1 MMTTKHTLAG
11 LVLLSGITLASTGQA
26 QDTVT
31 LRLHHFAAPTT
42 PVQTQYLEPWAK
54 RIEEQS
60 DGAIKVEIFP
70 AMQLGGSANSLYDQA
85 KDGVVDIAWTLL
97 SYTPNRFPES
107 EAFDQPFLPTTGE
120 ATSMAAQEFA
130 MKHMQDSFQG
140 VYPIAVFAH
149 TPGKI
154 HTKGVAVESADDVQG
169 LTLRA
174 PSKAMNGFF
183 ANLGAQAVGMPMP
196 QIPEAISRGVIDG
209 LTLPFESA
217 SALGVLDV
225 AQNHTFFDGEH
236 GLYTAMMVLAMNQDK
251 YDSLSPELQ
260 EVIDNNAGIQEA
272 QQIGHVMDEA
282 EQAAIDDIAARGE
295 GQMIHIAEADQDK
308 WKTAAD
314 KTIQQWIDDMDE
326 EGYDGQQLY
335 DDASQLVDKYTKQT
349 Q

>member
-11 LVLLSGITLASTGQA
+11 LALLSGITLAGTGQA

-31 LRLHHFAAPTT
+31 LRLHHFGAPTT

-107 EAFDQPFLPTTGE
+107 EAFDLPFMPTTGE

-130 MKHMQDSFQG
+130 MEHMQDDFEG
-140 VYPIAVFAH
+140 VHPIAVFAH

-154 HTKGVAVESADDVQG
+154 HTKGVAIESADDVQG

-174 PSKAMNGFF
+174 PSKAMNRFL
-183 ANLGAQAVGMPMP
+183 ANLGAQVVGMPFP

-209 LTLPFESA
+209 FSLPFESA

-225 AQNHTFFDGEH
+225 AQNHTFFDGKH

-251 YDSLSPELQ
+251 YESLSPELQ
-260 EVIDNNAGIQEA
+260 KVIDDNAGLQEA
-272 QQIGHVMDEA
+272 QRIGQVMDTA
-282 EQAAIDDIAARGE
+282 EQAAIDDIAASGE
-295 GQMIHIAEADQDK
+295 GRMIHIAEASQEQ

-314 KTIQQWIDDMDE
+314 ETIQQWIDDMNAAGF
-326 EGYDGQQLY
+326 EGQNLY
-335 DDASQLVDKYTKQT
+335 DDAGQLVDKYTKQT